1 MKKLLMILTS
11 IGIMGATTSMVVSC
25 DQPTKLDGLKA
36 EIKAAQK
43 ILKNSKSKSLAD
55 IQALREMIELSQMLV
70 DAGDLSKEHV
80 EVIKL
85 GLKLTIEL
93 FQHHQD

>member
-1 MKKLLMILTS
+1 MKKLLMIFTS
-11 IGIMGATTSMVVSC
+11 IGIMGATTSMVVAC

-43 ILKNSKSKSLAD
+43 ILKNSKSKSLVD
-55 IQALREMIELSQMLV
+55 TQTLKEMIELAQMFV
-70 DAGDLSKEHV
+70 DADNLSNEHIQ
-80 EVIKL
+80 VIKL
-85 GLKLTIEL
+85 GLKMTIEL